1 MQPNL
6 TRGMHAGKEVSVNME
21 YNRQVAVGGAV
32 AAEAAKAKGTTA
44 DQRDMAF
51 ATVTLAEK
59 DNNGQQKSSNVGS
72 VGPMALYTWILQHAS
87 LTTCPMSLKT
97 DFMMCCML
105 PWLHT
110 AAVTV
115 NMQVIVSLA
124 SDFCSSSWFRT

>member
-1 MQPNL
+1 MP
-6 TRGMHAGKEVSVNME
+6 AGKEVSVNME

-72 VGPMALYTWILQHAS
+72 AGLVALYAWILQHAS
-87 LTTCPMSLKT
+87 LTTCPMSYKT
-97 DFMMCCML
+97 HSMTCCTL
-105 PWLHT
+105 AWLQSCCCYSQH
-110 AAVTV
+110 AAESG
-115 NMQVIVSLA
+115 Q
-124 SDFCSSSWFRT
+124 